1 MPKLGLDEQKPDIR
15 PEARD
20 DAAIDAEVQSSLGR
34 ATVDPARLEGRTQ
47 DLT

>member
-15 PEARD
+15 PEARG
-20 DAAIDAEVQSSLGR
+20 DAAIDAEAQSSLGR
-34 ATVDPARLEGRTQ
+34 AMVDPARLGGKIQ